1 VEKNIKSCIFS
12 VNEAEFLF
20 IKVNNNSINAKIVA
34 IKAILFGILDLYVA
48 GFKKLPKTAKNLLIC
63 IINENMIEIHRGSGK
78 K

>member
-1 VEKNIKSCIFS
+1 MFS
-12 VNEAEFLF
+12 VNVAASQF
-20 IKVNNNSINAKIVA
+20 IKVNNNSIKAPMVA
-34 IKAILFGILDLYVA
+34 IKAILFGILDLYMP

>member
-12 VNEAEFLF
+12 VKEAVFLF
-20 IKVNNNSINAKIVA
+20 INVNNNSINAPMVA
-34 IKAILFGILDLYVA
+34 IKAILLGILDLYMP
-48 GFKKLPKTAKNLLIC
+48 GFKKLPNTAKNLLIC